1 MSDPIVTNKLVPTKL
16 IAPGVH
22 DDRQVAFVGAM
33 DAHFQSVNISKFIM
47 VDAWKVDAELL
58 PALAVE
64 TAVQKYLTPD
74 MPEKVVRGLIANS
87 YELHAK
93 EGYVEGTRLGLS
105 LLGAKVKWVQWHQM
119 SPMGAPNTH
128 TVTVYVNEQIF
139 DDEPTLLN
147 QRVQRAALKIIDAT
161 KRWSQETSFQIGAGF
176 DSERALSGGSTAMGF
191 AQDDFDASPDT
202 GLSTDVAPIDCAT
215 GLQFGLKSVSA
226 TPNLDLASHAR
237 LADASTTIQFQTL
250 SMEAA

>member
-1 MSDPIVTNKLVPTKL
+1 MSKPIVPTQL
-16 IAPGVH
+16 IPPGVY
-22 DDRQVAFVGAM
+22 DERQVALVGAM
-33 DAHFQSVNISKFIM
+33 DAHFQSIDISKFIM

-64 TAVQKYLTPD
+64 TSVQKYLTPD

-87 YELHAK
+87 YDLHAK
-93 EGYVEGTRLGLS
+93 EGYVEGVKLGLS
-105 LLGAKVKWVQWHQM
+105 LLGAKVKWVQWHQLT
-119 SPMGAPNTH
+119 PMGAPNTH

-139 DDEPTLLN
+139 DDEPVLLN
-147 QRVQRAALKIIDAT
+147 ERVQRAALKIIDAT
-161 KRWSQETSFQIGAGF
+161 KRWSQETNFQIGAGF
-176 DSERALSGGSTAMGF
+176 DNERALSGGSTAMGF
-191 AQDDFDASPDT
+191 AQDNFDASPDT
-202 GLSTDVAPIDCAT
+202 DLATDVAPIDCAT

-226 TPNLDLASHAR
+226 TPDLGLSSVAR

>member
-1 MSDPIVTNKLVPTKL
+1 MGSMAPNVT
-16 IAPGVH
+16 
-22 DDRQVAFVGAM
+22 
-33 DAHFQSVNISKFIM
+33 
-47 VDAWKVDAELL
+47 
-58 PALAVE
+58 
-64 TAVQKYLTPD
+64 Y
-74 MPEKVVRGLIANS
+74 
-87 YELHAK
+87 
-93 EGYVEGTRLGLS
+93 
-105 LLGAKVKWVQWHQM
+105 
-119 SPMGAPNTH
+119 GAPNTH

>member
-1 MSDPIVTNKLVPTKL
+1 M
-16 IAPGVH
+16 H

-119 SPMGAPNTH
+119 SPMAR
-128 TVTVYVNEQIF
+128 
-139 DDEPTLLN
+139 PT
-147 QRVQRAALKIIDAT
+147 
-161 KRWSQETSFQIGAGF
+161 
-176 DSERALSGGSTAMGF
+176 
-191 AQDDFDASPDT
+191 
-202 GLSTDVAPIDCAT
+202 PI
-215 GLQFGLKSVSA
+215 
-226 TPNLDLASHAR
+226 R
-237 LADASTTIQFQTL
+237 
-250 SMEAA
+250 